1 MAEII
6 GETVRQEP
14 AKEAAPE
21 PSDPR
26 GVRAQPP
33 ETIAALDRRPPPSVA
48 GGIPAI
54 VASARHVFREAG
66 LLRGTRLLRALNQFD
81 GYDCPGCA
89 WPEPDRERS
98 VAELGE
104 RSDYWLG
111 KQGRLTHPVVLRPG
125 ATHYEPI
132 SWDEAFSLVARH
144 LAALAS
150 PDEAVFYTSGR
161 TSNEA
166 AFLYQLFAR
175 ELGTNNLPDCSN
187 MCHESSGSALS
198 ET

>member
-14 AKEAAPE
+14 AKEAAPG

-89 WPEPDRERS
+89 SWVRSSSRATAWPS
-98 VAELGE
+98 WA
-104 RSDYWLG
+104 SA
-111 KQGRLTHPVVLRPG
+111 
-125 ATHYEPI
+125 ATTG
-132 SWDEAFSLVARH
+132 W
-144 LAALAS
+144 AS
-150 PDEAVFYTSGR
+150 RAD
-161 TSNEA
+161 
-166 AFLYQLFAR
+166 
-175 ELGTNNLPDCSN
+175 
-187 MCHESSGSALS
+187 
-198 ET
+198 

>member
-14 AKEAAPE
+14 AKEAAPG

-66 LLRGTRLLRALNQFD
+66 LLRGTRLLARLNQFD

-89 WPEPDRERS
+89 WPEPDGHRGVFEFCENGAKAIAEEGTRERVTPEFLAPCS
-98 VAELGE
+98 SARLSGQ
-104 RSDYWLG
+104 STPCSAN
-111 KQGRLTHPVVLRPG
+111 KARLTK
-125 ATHYEPI
+125 
-132 SWDEAFSLVARH
+132 
-144 LAALAS
+144 
-150 PDEAVFYTSGR
+150 
-161 TSNEA
+161 
-166 AFLYQLFAR
+166 
-175 ELGTNNLPDCSN
+175 
-187 MCHESSGSALS
+187 
-198 ET
+198 